1 MSDCSLEHNI
11 PFILSYV
18 RYLKPIKLQTP
29 LLSHAA
35 YNITADNIKSVMCL
49 SVLVA
54 KIWQLPVCKHAAS
67 VHAKHL
73 SINYKT
79 N

>member
-11 PFILSYV
+11 PFLFSQ
-18 RYLKPIKLQTP
+18 LP

-35 YNITADNIKSVMCL
+35 YNITADNINQSCVCL
-49 SVLVA
+49 SWWLKFDNFQYA
-54 KIWQLPVCKHAAS
+54 NSMLLCMQ
-67 VHAKHL
+67 KHL
-73 SINYKT
+73 FINYKT

>member
-54 KIWQLPVCKHAAS
+54 KI
-67 VHAKHL
+67 
-73 SINYKT
+73 
-79 N
+79 